1 MAICSFRDNQFANK
15 VKLMI
20 RNEDPQATE
29 TIYKPEMDIGERFL
43 AFLGDNAY
51 PCVGAKSALAH
62 GSIETHEFGAM
73 GERDNDQA
81 IADGLSQFVD
91 MIEANVNDSVI
102 VHSYVAIFRGPFNM
116 NEHRFETFMW
126 SQLWRIHKL
135 DVSAG
140 NLPADDVSN
149 DTESSRFSLSI
160 SGHPFFLIGLHPN
173 ASRLARRFSH
183 PVMVFNSHRQFE
195 RLRDDG
201 RFEKMQAATRSR
213 EIELQG
219 SINPNLANFGEA
231 SEARQYSG
239 REVEADWQCPFDFKE
254 KK

>member
-1 MAICSFRDNQFANK
+1 
-15 VKLMI
+15 MI
-20 RNEDPQATE
+20 RHEDPQSIE
-29 TIYKPEMDIGERFL
+29 SIHKPITDLGERFL

-62 GSIETHEFGAM
+62 GSIETHEYGM
-73 GERDNDQA
+73 LGETGNDQP

-91 MIEANVNDSVI
+91 MIEANADDSVI
-102 VHSYVAIFRGPFNM
+102 VHSYVAIFRGPFDM
-116 NEHRFETFMW
+116 NERRFESLMW
-126 SQLWRIHKL
+126 SQLWRIHQL
-135 DVSAG
+135 DVLAG

-149 DTESSRFSLSI
+149 DTDSPHFSLSL
-160 SGHPFFLIGLHPN
+160 SGHPFFLIGLHPH
-173 ASRLARRFSH
+173 ASRIARRFSH

-195 RLRDDG
+195 KLRDDG

-213 EIELQG
+213 DADLQG
-219 SINPNLANFGEA
+219 TINPNLADFGEA

-239 REVEADWQCPFDFKE
+239 REVEADWQCPYDFKE